1 MQWGGN
7 RRMPPALAGIRGRPV
22 FCLIALGDARGHET
36 GKQGNRSAKPGQEKL
51 PIVRA
56 ISVGRIDT
64 EVCDVTAGASSPA
77 TYGTTGPRSPEQ
89 SRRPPARTRWVRR
102 RDLQPIPAIRH
113 NHGCGIINNGDC
125 F

>member
-1 MQWGGN
+1 
-7 RRMPPALAGIRGRPV
+7 
-22 FCLIALGDARGHET
+22 LIVLGDARGHET
-36 GKQGNRSAKPGQEKL
+36 GKQGNRFAKPGQEKL

-77 TYGTTGPRSPEQ
+77 TDGATRPRAPEQ
-89 SRRPPARTRWVRR
+89 SHCPPARRCCGQR

-113 NHGCGIINNGDC
+113 DRGSDIIHSAGCLSLGISR
-125 F
+125 